1 MAARGFL
8 GAGDLYIARYNPS
21 TGAFDEFAGP
31 YEATQFEIKPN
42 SELKEM
48 TSKGRGT
55 YGQVI
60 ESVPLPQPA
69 DLSVTLA
76 EVNRESIAMALFGT
90 TSASSQGSG
99 TVTDE
104 TITMTAAKM
113 DKWLQLSKQ
122 NIAETGFVVTN
133 SGATTT
139 YVEGDDY
146 VVNRRLGMLKVLS
159 TGDIASTGDIKV
171 DFDYSAISGTKVAG
185 ATQSQVR
192 AKFKLDGI
200 NFADQLP
207 VIVDVWEAVLT
218 PDNAFDFLQDEF
230 AEIALK
236 GRLKTPVGKTEPF
249 QVELRD
255 AA

>member
-8 GAGDLYIARYNPS
+8 GAGDLYIARYNS
-21 TGAFDEFAGP
+21 TTGTFDDFTGP
-31 YEATQFEIKPN
+31 FESTKFEIKPN

-48 TSKGRGT
+48 SSRGRTT

-76 EVNRESIAMALFGT
+76 EVNRESIALALFGT
-90 TSASSQGSG
+90 TSASTQGSG
-99 TVTDE
+99 TITDE
-104 TITMTAAKM
+104 VVVAKL
-113 DKWLQLSKQ
+113 DKWVQLSKQ
-122 NIAETGFVVTN
+122 NFASAGFVVTN
-133 SGATTT
+133 SAGTTT
-139 YVEGDDY
+139 YALGTDY
-146 VVNRRLGMLKVLS
+146 EVNYRLGMIKALTSGAIAADESLKVDG
-159 TGDIASTGDIKV
+159 T
-171 DFDYSAISGTKVAG
+171 YNAISGTKVAG

-192 AKFKLDGI
+192 AKFKLDGV

-207 VIVDVWEAVLT
+207 VIVDVWEAVMT

-236 GRLKTPVGKTEPF
+236 GRLKTPAGKTEPF

-255 AA
+255 A

>member
-1 MAARGFL
+1 MASRGFL
-8 GAGDLYIARYNPS
+8 GAGDLYIARYNS
-21 TGAFDEFAGP
+21 TTGTFDDFTGP
-31 YEATQFEIKPN
+31 FESTKFEIKPN

-48 TSKGRGT
+48 SSRGRST

-76 EVNRESIAMALFGT
+76 EVNRESIALALFGT
-90 TSASSQGSG
+90 TSATSQGSG
-99 TVTDE
+99 TIADE
-104 TITMTAAKM
+104 VVVAKL
-113 DKWLQLSKQ
+113 DKWVQLSKQ
-122 NIAETGFVVTN
+122 NFASTGFVVTD
-133 SGATTT
+133 STGTTT
-139 YVEGDDY
+139 YALGTDY
-146 VVNRRLGMLKVLS
+146 EVNYRLGMIKALTSGSIAADESLKVDG
-159 TGDIASTGDIKV
+159 T
-171 DFDYSAISGTKVAG
+171 YNAISGTKVAG

-207 VIVDVWEAVLT
+207 VIVDVWEAVMT
-218 PDNAFDFLQDEF
+218 PDNAFDFLQDDF

-236 GRLKTPVGKTEPF
+236 GRLKTPAGKTEPF